1 MGDFDGKVVYI
12 TGIARGQGRSHAIR
26 FAEEGASV
34 IGLDVCGEVTKI
46 GYPAA
51 TAEDMEETVRQ
62 VKAAGGN
69 ILARQLD
76 TRDLAGQQQLVADG
90 VAQFGRLDYVI
101 VNAGVLTWGSVHE
114 MTESQF
120 MDVIDVNVNGSWK
133 TLKATIPAMLE
144 AGNGG
149 SIVII
154 SSVAGI
160 KSMPMQASYSA
171 SKHALVGLA
180 HTTAKELGRSKIRVN
195 TVHPYGV
202 ETPMCIEDADAFKVF
217 EMPEYKAHFEP
228 ILPGMAKSGDITD
241 AVMYLCSARAK
252 FITAS
257 SIEVDMGATKV

>member
-26 FAEEGASV
+26 FAEEGAAV
-34 IGLDVCGEVTKI
+34 IGLDVCQAVTAT
-46 GYPAA
+46 GYPPA
-51 TAEDMEETVRQ
+51 TAEDLEETVRL

-69 ILARQLD
+69 ILARQAD
-76 TRDLAGQQQLVADG
+76 TRDLVAQQQLVADG
-90 VAQFGRLDYVI
+90 VAQFGRLDHVI
-101 VNAGVLTWGSVHE
+101 ANAGVLTWGGVTE
-114 MTESQF
+114 LRESQF
-120 MDVIDVNVNGSWK
+120 TDVIDINVNGTWK
-133 TLKATIPAMLE
+133 TLKATIPAMIE

-180 HTTAKELGRSKIRVN
+180 HTTAKELGEHRIRVN

-202 ETPMCIEDADAFKVF
+202 DTPMCLEDTDALAVF
-217 EMPEYKAHFEP
+217 EMPQYKAHFEP
-228 ILPGMAKSGDITD
+228 ILTGMAKPVDITD
-241 AVMYLCSARAK
+241 SVMFLCSPKAK